1 MRAMKKL
8 VRCIAV
14 TSLIVS
20 LSACGIQSSEITQE
34 ISATE
39 TADKS
44 QSQDTTVQVSAKGEL
59 PIASEP
65 IELDVVVKSNPQ
77 ISDYENNL
85 LINYMEEK
93 TGIKANY
100 IVIPADDITQKINLM
115 LSSGQDMPDIF
126 ISCLTSDLI
135 STYSEKDMFVPINDY
150 LETQSAYFE
159 PLLEEREHARE
170 SLTLPDGRIV
180 GIPYFLPVGEKVE
193 QAEHSAIGGKMWINQ
208 TWLDNLGLEMPTT
221 TDEFKEVLQ
230 AFKEKD
236 PNGNGKMDEIPLI
249 GATKGGWDS
258 LPEIFLSNAFLPYDN
273 DNMYYIDDNGKVQA
287 SYAQD
292 EYREALIYLN
302 SLSEAGLL
310 DSSTY
315 TQDNA
320 QLKQLVEKEEGIVGC
335 FPSTA
340 SSMAVTPGTDRF
352 KEYVALP
359 PLKGPEGVQLTKTRI
374 WSIGT
379 GSYSAIT
386 SACENPEAAFKW
398 LDYWYSEDISIRNKY
413 GVEGVHWQK
422 PAEGTIGLNGEAAKI
437 EILIDLYSGDPNNVR
452 AGHNLGCPD
461 KFMNYVARSE
471 DEYEPERVFAEA
483 SQLYFPYAPAEKN
496 YMKSYFYN
504 VEDAKRMSEVNA
516 TLVTYIDEAR
526 TKFILGIRDIHNDDD
541 WNDYMKEIEKIG
553 YQTILDIMQNRVDI
567 ARK

>member
-1 MRAMKKL
+1 MRAMKRL

-20 LSACGIQSSEITQE
+20 LSACGIQSSEITQK

-59 PIASEP
+59 PIASKP

-135 STYSEKDMFVPINDY
+135 STYSEKNMFVPIIDY
-150 LETQSAYFE
+150 VQTQSAYFE

-258 LPEIFLSNAFLPYDN
+258 LPEI
-273 DNMYYIDDNGKVQA
+273 
-287 SYAQD
+287 
-292 EYREALIYLN
+292 
-302 SLSEAGLL
+302 LL
-310 DSSTY
+310 
-315 TQDNA
+315 
-320 QLKQLVEKEEGIVGC
+320 
-335 FPSTA
+335 
-340 SSMAVTPGTDRF
+340 
-352 KEYVALP
+352 
-359 PLKGPEGVQLTKTRI
+359 
-374 WSIGT
+374 
-379 GSYSAIT
+379 
-386 SACENPEAAFKW
+386 
-398 LDYWYSEDISIRNKY
+398 
-413 GVEGVHWQK
+413 
-422 PAEGTIGLNGEAAKI
+422 
-437 EILIDLYSGDPNNVR
+437 
-452 AGHNLGCPD
+452 
-461 KFMNYVARSE
+461 
-471 DEYEPERVFAEA
+471 
-483 SQLYFPYAPAEKN
+483 
-496 YMKSYFYN
+496 
-504 VEDAKRMSEVNA
+504 
-516 TLVTYIDEAR
+516 
-526 TKFILGIRDIHNDDD
+526 
-541 WNDYMKEIEKIG
+541 
-553 YQTILDIMQNRVDI
+553 
-567 ARK
+567 